1 MTNDTE
7 LVESIMVDA
16 RKEDVIQTVLN
27 NMVPTIEGGQN
38 QSISAKV
45 GEKTSF
51 VIRTHDEN
59 GDNITAELERNDRGL
74 FDLSTESSGLYYL
87 SFAGTQLDGTWKAH
101 VSISDGKDLIED
113 GKSSIL
119 FTASVYVATPPC
131 VNDRSYRYKQ
141 KKPCVWV
148 GQKESRR
155 QKFCREK
162 NQARLACQMTCGI
175 CCKDD
180 QKYTYDIVFLRRT
193 LDLVHI
199 VKERKLAP
207 TVL

>member
-59 GDNITAELERNDRGL
+59 GDNITAELERNDRGI
-74 FDLSTESSGLYYL
+74 FELSTESSGLYYF
-87 SFAGTQLDGTWKAH
+87 SFTGTQLDGTWKVH
-101 VSISDGKDLIED
+101 VSISDDKDFIED
-113 GKSSIL
+113 GKSSI
-119 FTASVYVATPPC
+119 FFIASVYVATPPF
-131 VNDRSYRYKQ
+131 VNDISYRYNNVQ
-141 KKPCVWV
+141 KKSCVWV
-148 GQKESRR
+148 GQKEFRR
-155 QKFCREK
+155 QKLCSEK
-162 NQARLACQMTCGI
+162 FRLCLACRMTCRL

-180 QKYTYDIVFLRRT
+180 QRYTYDIGNGV
-193 LDLVHI
+193 
-199 VKERKLAP
+199 VKNCK
-207 TVL
+207 